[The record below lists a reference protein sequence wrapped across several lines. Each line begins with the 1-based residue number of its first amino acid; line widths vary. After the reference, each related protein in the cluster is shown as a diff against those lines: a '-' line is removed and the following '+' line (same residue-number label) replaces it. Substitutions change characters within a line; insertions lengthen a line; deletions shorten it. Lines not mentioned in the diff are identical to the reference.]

1 MGIYEQ
7 LRNRIFKREADGSF
21 PLWKAVAGEFEGTI
35 SLRLWCSSRDVPAL
49 HKPFLLVPVP
59 LSLPYLIA
67 STAGMSSGALAQLL
81 ASPTDLVKASLQKTP
96 CVVTCV
102 RHFACIAWGAS
113 LGCISGRVATR
124 LILQ

>member
-21 PLWKAVAGEFEGTI
+21 PLWKAVAGEFKGTI
-35 SLRLWCSSRDVPAL
+35 SLRLWCSSHDVPAL

-59 LSLPYLIA
+59 LSLPYLICFH
-67 STAGMSSGALAQLL
+67 SWN
-81 ASPTDLVKASLQKTP
+81 V
-96 CVVTCV
+96 
-102 RHFACIAWGAS
+102 
-113 LGCISGRVATR
+113 LGCPCTTSCQPNRSRQGKFAKNILCGDLCSSFCLHCMGCEPGLHIRSSR